1 MNDCACR
8 LETRIHNHR
17 FIFIILFDALFDLG
31 MITLRLGF
39 CATRFDPVHD
49 VVVFAVADGPFLS
62 SFGPFLPDC
71 LEGWSS
77 RLACSETIY
86 IILGWK
92 IALCIFMGL
101 TEIYKNVFSFYVLLY
116 CQTYRM

>member
-1 MNDCACR
+1 MIVACR

-62 SFGPFLPDC
+62 SFGPFLH
-71 LEGWSS
+71 
-77 RLACSETIY
+77 A
-86 IILGWK
+86 
-92 IALCIFMGL
+92 
-101 TEIYKNVFSFYVLLY
+101 
-116 CQTYRM
+116 